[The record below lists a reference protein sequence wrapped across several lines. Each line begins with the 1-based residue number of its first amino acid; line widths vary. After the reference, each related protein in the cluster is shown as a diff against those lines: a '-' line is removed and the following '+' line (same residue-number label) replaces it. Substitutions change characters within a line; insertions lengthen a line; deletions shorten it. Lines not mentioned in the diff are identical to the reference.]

1 MFVPGITQISYTYNV
16 RLTLFVRGT
25 DTMDRIEVGKKIRE
39 ARRQK
44 GLTQQMLA
52 EAIGIGEVYISQIER
67 GMKMPSL
74 SLFVRIITAL
84 DISADYVLRDAL
96 PTGKDFVYAEVA
108 ELLDSLSPKQ
118 RRGAIDILDAY
129 VSSLK

>member
-1 MFVPGITQISYTYNV
+1 MERS
-16 RLTLFVRGT
+16 
-25 DTMDRIEVGKKIRE
+25 EVGIKIRE

-44 GLTQQMLA
+44 GFTQQSLA
-52 EAIGIGEVYISQIER
+52 DAVGVGEMYLSQIER

-74 SLFVRIITAL
+74 NLFIDIITAL
-84 DISADYVLRDAL
+84 DVSADYVLRDAL

-108 ELLDSLSPKQ
+108 ELLDGLTPKQ

-129 VSSLK
+129 VRSL

>member
-1 MFVPGITQISYTYNV
+1 
-16 RLTLFVRGT
+16 
-25 DTMDRIEVGKKIRE
+25 MDRIEVGTKIRE
-39 ARRQK
+39 ARKQK
-44 GLTQQMLA
+44 GFTQQMLA
-52 EAIGIGEVYISQIER
+52 DEIGIGEMYISQIER

-74 SLFVRIITAL
+74 NLFIKIITAL

-108 ELLDSLSPKQ
+108 ELLDGLTPKQ

-129 VSSLK
+129 VHSL

>member
-1 MFVPGITQISYTYNV
+1 
-16 RLTLFVRGT
+16 
-25 DTMDRIEVGKKIRE
+25 MDRIEVGKKIRE